1 MHEAVRERVRTDAA
15 PRAAGVLEADA
26 GDAMTARSK
35 QGVRVPDAVVFVDFD
50 GVLNDD
56 EWLRR
61 TAHEMSPTHV
71 ARLNDLC
78 LKAGA
83 AVVVSSGWR
92 CFTALDDLRALLSR
106 AGLTVPVPVLGAVEC
121 DCDPDCGRAKHSER
135 WLDAHPE
142 VRRWVVLDDEYPW
155 LGPKW
160 RGRVVMTDGAVGLTG
175 ADAARALAIL
185 TEGR

>member
-1 MHEAVRERVRTDAA
+1 
-15 PRAAGVLEADA
+15 
-26 GDAMTARSK
+26 MTARAK
-35 QGVRVPDAVVFVDFD
+35 QVARVSDAVVFVDFD

-61 TAHEMSPTHV
+61 TAHEMNPERV
-71 ARLNDLC
+71 YYLEMLC
-78 LKAGA
+78 RRANA
-83 AVVVSSGWR
+83 SVVVASAWR
-92 CFTALDDLRALLSR
+92 CFTSLDDLRALLRR
-106 AGLTVPVPVLGAVEC
+106 AGLTVPVLDAVGC
-121 DCDPDCGRAKHSER
+121 DSGPDCGRAKHAAL

-142 VRRWVVLDDEYPW
+142 VRRWVALDDAYPW
-155 LGPKW
+155 KGPKW

>member
-26 GDAMTARSK
+26 GDAMTAWAK
-35 QGVRVPDAVVFVDFD
+35 QGTRAPDAVVFVDFD
-50 GVLNDD
+50 GAPNDD
-56 EWLRR
+56 TWRRR
-61 TAHEMSPTHV
+61 TAHEPSPPHA
-71 ARLNDLC
+71 ARPNGLRPD
-78 LKAGA
+78 ADA

-106 AGLTVPVPVLGAVEC
+106 AGLTVPVLGAVEC